1 MTTYLE
7 DFERGSLGTLAP
19 NGATYINNSG
29 WTIVSGQGI
38 CPSGENFLVYDH
50 GLTDPTI
57 EADITMTPS
66 QSYYLIMRYV
76 DSGNYVACYLET
88 GSDGFVVF
96 KYESSSY
103 SVIEYYTPISIIDP
117 SILRVDSV
125 GDYFTFYEDD
135 TYIGDATTSF
145 LNGNTTSGIGGYAS
159 PELAFNSFTIS
170 SGGEAP
176 PEEPPSGNGT
186 ESTGEGWGFIPIF

>member
-19 NGATYINNSG
+19 NGATYTNNSG

-57 EADITMTPS
+57 EADVTMVAS
-66 QSYYLIMRYV
+66 QTYNLILRYV
-76 DSGNYVACYLET
+76 DSGNYIACSL
-88 GSDGFVVF
+88 GHASLSFVVY

-103 SVIEYYTPISIIDP
+103 SVIEYYPSIPIENP

-145 LNGNTTSGIGGYAS
+145 LSGNTVSGIGGYGS

-170 SGGEAP
+170 SGGDVP
-176 PEEPPSGNGT
+176 PEEPSPSGT